1 MDERL
6 KLALESA
13 NMMVTFNNQSHLLKQ
28 EYKESCLYHKDGRR
42 FTVNRELINFLST
55 LIQRSLTEDIVI
67 MDDSET
73 PYMISD
79 VADFLEKIFD
89 IYVESSNDYYHKYTQ
104 LKNSRSMTKILGV

>member
-13 NMMVTFNNQSHLLKQ
+13 NMMVTFNNQSNLLKQ
-28 EYKESCLYHKDGRR
+28 GYKESCLYHQDGHR

-55 LIQRSLTEDIVI
+55 LVQRGLTEDVVV

-73 PYMISD
+73 PFMITD
-79 VADFLEKIFD
+79 VSSFLDKLFD
-89 IYVESSNDYYHKYTQ
+89 IYVESSNEYYHNYTK
-104 LKNSRSMTKILGV
+104 LKSSRALPKVLGI